1 MSTLR
6 RVLSLFQIALSVL
19 LILVSLT
26 GCQRQK
32 KTVEEKSYKLAVFVP
47 GVTEGSPI
55 YEMLAEGAQRAVDE
69 SANASAQIVEG
80 GFNQAEW
87 QEKITSLAAT
97 GSYDLILTSNPAMPS
112 ICASVA
118 KDFPKQRFAVM
129 DGFLRDNAQVYTV
142 LFNQM
147 EQAYLIGYMGGLVT
161 TSSMPGANPDTRVG
175 LLVGQRY
182 PVMDRAIEPGF
193 ERGLKDANPSIK
205 LDFRV
210 VGNWYDAGKA
220 AELARSMIDAGVDVI
235 LPIAGG
241 ANLGVVKAAEES
253 GHYVLWFDSSGYGLA
268 PGTIVGSTV
277 LRNDRAS
284 YETVKAS
291 MENKLDYGTPRVV
304 GIREGYIDF
313 VTDDENYR
321 KLVPL
326 EIRNQV
332 ESRLKEFKSGSRHL
346 SMPQF

>member
-1 MSTLR
+1 MSSLR
-6 RVLSLFQIALSVL
+6 NSLFQFLLFLLLVLVALS
-19 LILVSLT
+19 
-26 GCQRQK
+26 GCQKQK
-32 KTVEEKSYKLAVFVP
+32 SASEERDYRLAVFVP
-47 GVTEGSPI
+47 GVTEGNPI
-55 YEMLAEGAQRAVDE
+55 YEMLVAGARRAVEE
-69 SANASAQIVEG
+69 SDKATAKIIEG

-97 GSYDLILTSNPAMPS
+97 GTYDLILTSNPAMPS

-118 KDFPKQRFAVM
+118 KDFPKQKFAVM
-129 DGFLRDNAQVYTV
+129 DGFLQNNDQVYTL

-161 TSSMPGANPDTRVG
+161 TSSMPGANPEIRAG
-175 LLVGQRY
+175 LIAGQRY
-182 PVMDRAIEPGF
+182 PIMDRAIKPGF
-193 ERGLKDANPSIK
+193 EKGLKDVNPAIE

-220 AELARSMIDAGVDVI
+220 AELATSMIDSGVDVI

-241 ANLGVVKAAEES
+241 ANLGVIKAAEES

-291 MENKLDYGTPRVV
+291 MENKLEFGKARVV
-304 GIREGYIDF
+304 GIQEGYIDF
-313 VTDDENYR
+313 VTDDEDYR
-321 KLVPL
+321 KFVAQ
-326 EIRNQV
+326 EIRELV
-332 ESRLKEFKSGSRHL
+332 ESRLKEFKSGSRRL
-346 SMPQF
+346 AMPTF

>member
-6 RVLSLFQIALSVL
+6 RVISLFQIALFFL

-32 KTVEEKSYKLAVFVP
+32 KTVEQKGYRLAVFVP

-55 YEMLAEGAQRAVDE
+55 YEMLVEGAQRAVDE
-69 SANASAQIVEG
+69 SADASAQIVEG

-97 GSYDLILTSNPAMPS
+97 GTYDLILTSNPAMPS

-118 KDFPKQRFAVM
+118 KDFPKQQFAVM

-147 EQAYLIGYMGGLVT
+147 EQAYLIGYIGGLVT
-161 TSSMPGANPDTRVG
+161 TSSMPGANPVTRVG

-193 ERGLKDANPSIK
+193 ERGLKDADPAIE

-210 VGNWYDAGKA
+210 VGNWYDVGKA

-241 ANLGVVKAAEES
+241 ANLGVIKAAEES
-253 GHYVLWFDSSGYGLA
+253 GRYVLWFDSNGYGLA

-291 MENKLDYGTPRVV
+291 MENKLEYGTPRVV

-332 ESRLKEFKSGSRHL
+332 ESRLKEFKTGSRQL
-346 SMPQF
+346 SMPRF

>member
-1 MSTLR
+1 MLSSSVR
-6 RVLSLFQIALSVL
+6 KSLFWSVISLL
-19 LILVSLT
+19 LISAILL

-32 KTVEEKSYKLAVFVP
+32 KTAAGYGLAVFVP
-47 GVTEGSPI
+47 GVTEGNPI
-55 YEMLAEGAQRAVDE
+55 YEMLVQGAQRAIDE
-69 SANASAQIVEG
+69 SEGATAQIVEG

-87 QEKITSLAAT
+87 QEKITTLAAT

-118 KDFPKQRFAVM
+118 KDFPEQRFAVM
-129 DGFLRDNAQVYTV
+129 DGFLKDHAQVYTL

-161 TSSMPGANPDTRVG
+161 TGSMQGANPELRAG
-175 LLVGQRY
+175 LIAGQHY
-182 PVMDRAIEPGF
+182 PVMDRAIKPGF
-193 ERGLKDANPSIK
+193 EKGLKDVNPAIE
-205 LDFRV
+205 LDFRI

-220 AELARSMIDAGVDVI
+220 SELARSMIDSGVDVI

-241 ANLGVVKAAEES
+241 ANLGVVKAAEEK
-253 GHYVLWFDSSGYGLA
+253 GCYVLWFDSSGYGLA

-277 LRNDRAS
+277 LRNDRAA

-291 MENKLDYGTPRVV
+291 MQNKLEFGKARVV

-313 VTDDENYR
+313 VTDDEHYR
-321 KLVPL
+321 QYVSA
-326 EIRNQV
+326 ETRDRV
-332 ESRLKEFKSGSRHL
+332 ESLLQDFKSGSRSL
-346 SMPQF
+346 EMPTF